1 MLLVTVRGG
10 TFRIAV
16 IKAGNISPTD
26 VVKFEDNQGL
36 YRLYRAF
43 FLEKEVDFAD
53 LAQHGDDYE
62 VTRHVN
68 NPSTQELAA
77 FFDGSCP
84 MSAGRCD
91 PSRASESFCP
101 PVPRTIRSPLRCT
114 AGFHTRPRLTPPAS
128 PGPCI

>member
-91 PSRASESFCP
+91 PSRPQS
-101 PVPRTIRSPLRCT
+101 RSARRHQGPSAHLYAAPQVSTPARSL
-114 AGFHTRPRLTPPAS
+114 PPPAS
-128 PGPCI
+128 SGPCI

>member
-16 IKAGNISPTD
+16 MKAGNISPTD

-62 VTRHVN
+62 VTLHRRLPHPPEAY
-68 NPSTQELAA
+68 PSCIARALYLTSDGDVVQSEHTFTIVAA
-77 FFDGSCP
+77 H
-84 MSAGRCD
+84 AAR
-91 PSRASESFCP
+91 
-101 PVPRTIRSPLRCT
+101 
-114 AGFHTRPRLTPPAS
+114 
-128 PGPCI
+128 